1 MRASDSELRI
11 LKTIRGVKK
20 GQILINK
27 SETGQV
33 DVHVK
38 GQIQGQPIKQVRQSG
53 SPGNPMPTDRLRG

>member
-1 MRASDSELRI
+1 MRADDAELRI

-33 DVHVK
+33 DVHVR
-38 GQIQGQPIKQVRQSG
+38 GQLAQPSKPIRQSG
-53 SPGNPMPTDRLRG
+53 SPGSPAPTGKLRG